1 MKKLFYRTTIILIL
15 IVLSSLVYL
24 STIGIKTKRFNSTI
38 ISQLKKAEPNIEL
51 KINYVSAKLNLLNLS
66 IDAKTIGTDVIY
78 RNKIIKL
85 ENLKSKISLKSIFE
99 NKFAISE
106 ISISTKSLPLKDLI
120 GFIRLI
126 NNNTKLLILEQV
138 VSKGYIV
145 ADFKLEFDNIGRL
158 KKNYKINGLV
168 NDTQIAVLKKK
179 VDKLNFVFE
188 ISDQRLIFNQIDF
201 LINNKKIFVEK
212 LIALKQD
219 NNFLVSGRFNT
230 KNLYLKKGDLIFLKK
245 NDFIEK
251 NFREVNFSSDNTFNF
266 RINNNLN
273 FKNFNMKSIIDMNY
287 LKLNNFLKIK
297 NVFPKI
303 KKEII
308 FENQKIKLE
317 YTKDRLEING
327 NGSVVLQDEK
337 DIINYKIIDN
347 KKEINF
353 DLGLKISKNK
363 FIFDL
368 LNYEKEKKN
377 LLNLSIKGKQ
387 NKSEILLKEI
397 LLTENKNTFSIENL
411 NLSNDLKINNIEI
424 ININFIDKEN
434 FNNNLQIK
442 KDGKRYKV
450 SGSSFNLNKIISEL
464 LESKV
469 SKKKKIFNNNF
480 DVFFDIKKIYLDKKN
495 ICRNF
500 KGYLSINRN
509 EIREL
514 NLESFFYNN
523 EKIRLT
529 VNTSENEEKIIT
541 LFSEQAKPL
550 VDRYKFVKGFNEG
563 KLDFYSITKNKET
576 QSTIKI
582 YDFKLKEVPALT
594 KLLTL
599 ASLQGIAD
607 LLSGEGIRFTEFE
620 MKFTNIG
627 KLMKIDEI
635 YAIGPAISILMEGY
649 IEKNKLVSLR
659 GTLVPAT
666 TVNKTISSI
675 PLLGG
680 ILVGE
685 KLGEGVFGVSFKIK
699 GPPNNLE
706 TTVNPIKTLTPRFI
720 TRTLEKIK
728 KTN

>member
-168 NDTQIAVLKKK
+168 NDTQITVLKKK

-266 RINNNLN
+266 RINDNLN

-287 LKLNNFLKIK
+287 LKLNNFLEIK

-303 KKEII
+303 KKDII

-666 TVNKTISSI
+666 TINKTISSI

-680 ILVGE
+680 ILVG
-685 KLGEGVFGVSFKIK
+685 KKVGEGVFGVSFKIK

>member
-38 ISQLKKAEPNIEL
+38 ISQLKKAKPNIEL

-230 KNLYLKKGDLIFLKK
+230 KNLYLKKDDLIFLKK

-450 SGSSFNLNKIISEL
+450 SGNSFNLNKIISEL

-563 KLDFYSITKNKET
+563 KLDFYSITKNKKT

-666 TVNKTISSI
+666 TINKTISSI

-680 ILVGE
+680 ILVG
-685 KLGEGVFGVSFKIK
+685 KKVGEGVFGVSFKIK